1 MSIRIGTIGSGKIVE
16 QFLTAVKNCQGVEYS
31 VAYSR
36 TEERAREFAEK
47 MGAPAS
53 CHDLEELVHS
63 DLADCIY
70 VASPNSLHFQQAK
83 AALEAGKHVIVE
95 KPAVSNLGE
104 WKILEETAKRNGV
117 FLMEAVRHVY
127 DPAMDAIRRGMGE
140 IGTVRRASLRYCQ
153 YSSRYDKFRRGVVEN
168 AFNPELSNG
177 ALMDIGVYCVR
188 MMGELFGYP
197 EALLAH
203 GIFLKN
209 GVDGAGSILGIYPGM
224 DVELSYSK
232 IADGKI
238 GCEIQGEDGTLV
250 FSGVARPGN
259 VVLFRRGGEREV
271 LWEEDDGWNLEYE
284 IRTFA
289 GWMERGDLRAADY
302 RRALEMSGLE
312 MKILDAARRQMGIVF
327 PADGKGNQRVWHM
340 I

>member
-104 WKILEETAKRNGV
+104 WKILEETARRN
-117 FLMEAVRHVY
+117 
-127 DPAMDAIRRGMGE
+127 
-140 IGTVRRASLRYCQ
+140 
-153 YSSRYDKFRRGVVEN
+153 
-168 AFNPELSNG
+168 
-177 ALMDIGVYCVR
+177 ALFD
-188 MMGELFGYP
+188 
-197 EALLAH
+197 
-203 GIFLKN
+203 
-209 GVDGAGSILGIYPGM
+209 
-224 DVELSYSK
+224 
-232 IADGKI
+232 
-238 GCEIQGEDGTLV
+238 
-250 FSGVARPGN
+250 
-259 VVLFRRGGEREV
+259 
-271 LWEEDDGWNLEYE
+271 
-284 IRTFA
+284 
-289 GWMERGDLRAADY
+289 
-302 RRALEMSGLE
+302 
-312 MKILDAARRQMGIVF
+312 
-327 PADGKGNQRVWHM
+327 
-340 I
+340 